1 MRSLRPV
8 LTAALLLFTLSVSAQ
23 RSGRTQDP
31 TLNKGEGLSMNRKDL
46 NKMRNQ
52 NQEKN
57 ARQVDVYMYA
67 ASFSLLDSVVYVS
80 DIQLVKD
87 VTVYNKWFIKDR
99 LVFEKQFTDYVS
111 GTDINE
117 SIMTSLLFSE
127 KEKQLI
133 KKRARVIKR
142 NNKKNRFKLYEI
154 PDFKFV
160 KPEPEPEQEP
170 EAE

>member
-23 RSGRTQDP
+23 RSNRTQDP
-31 TLNKGEGLSMNRKDL
+31 TLNKGEGLSMSRKEL

-67 ASFSLLDSVVYVS
+67 ASFSILDSVLYVS
-80 DIQLVKD
+80 DIQLVND
-87 VTVYNKWFIKDR
+87 VTVNNKWFVKDR
-99 LVFEKQFTDYVS
+99 LVFEKQFTDYVC
-111 GTDINE
+111 GNDINE

-133 KKRARVIKR
+133 KKRERLIKR
-142 NNKKNRFKLYEI
+142 NKKKNRFKLYEI

-160 KPEPEPEQEP
+160 KPEPEPDKD
-170 EAE
+170 